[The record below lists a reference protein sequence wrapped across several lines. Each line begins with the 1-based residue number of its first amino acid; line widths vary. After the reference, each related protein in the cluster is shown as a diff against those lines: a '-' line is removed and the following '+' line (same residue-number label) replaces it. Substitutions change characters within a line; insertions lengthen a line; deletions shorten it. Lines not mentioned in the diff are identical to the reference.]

1 MRLEYKN
8 CIIELDNS
16 KGKVYR
22 DGKLM
27 FKGDGYIAIKFML
40 QWTDNAK
47 EVRERFKYQLS
58 QREQCK
64 WTKRDEEQRYEKRM
78 KEEAERAKA
87 SFESKPQVKTKKNTT
102 IWQEKLYLVE
112 IRFCLKIIFNMQIT
126 SLEYLMIKRTL
137 KKVVFLQV

>member
-1 MRLEYKN
+1 MRLDYQN
-8 CIIELDNS
+8 CTIELDNS

-47 EVRERFKYQLS
+47 EVQERFKYQLS

-64 WTKRDEEQRYEKRM
+64 WSKRDEEQKYEKRM
-78 KEEAERAKA
+78 KEEAERAKE
-87 SFESKPQVKTKKNTT
+87 SFVQTPKTKKSKTNKVD
-102 IWQEKLYLVE
+102 KL
-112 IRFCLKIIFNMQIT
+112 FNNKM
-126 SLEYLMIKRTL
+126 MR
-137 KKVVFLQV
+137 

>member
-1 MRLEYKN
+1 MRLDYKN
-8 CIIELDNS
+8 CTIELDNS

-64 WTKRDEEQRYEKRM
+64 WSKRDEEQKYEKRM
-78 KEEAERAKA
+78 KEEAERAKE
-87 SFESKPQVKTKKNTT
+87 SFVQTPKTKKSKTN
-102 IWQEKLYLVE
+102 
-112 IRFCLKIIFNMQIT
+112 KIDKMFKMT
-126 SLEYLMIKRTL
+126 R
-137 KKVVFLQV
+137 

>member
-1 MRLEYKN
+1 MRLDYQN
-8 CIIELDNS
+8 CTIELDNS

-40 QWTDNAK
+40 QWTNNAK
-47 EVRERFKYQLS
+47 EVQERFKYQLS

-87 SFESKPQVKTKKNTT
+87 SFESKPQVKTKKNTKT
-102 IWQEKLYLVE
+102 N
-112 IRFCLKIIFNMQIT
+112 KIDKMFKMT
-126 SLEYLMIKRTL
+126 R
-137 KKVVFLQV
+137 

>member
-1 MRLEYKN
+1 MRLDYQN
-8 CIIELDNS
+8 CTIELDNS

-64 WTKRDEEQRYEKRM
+64 WTKRDEEQKYEKRM
-78 KEEAERAKA
+78 KEEAERAKE
-87 SFESKPQVKTKKNTT
+87 SFVQTPKTKKSKTNKVD
-102 IWQEKLYLVE
+102 KL
-112 IRFCLKIIFNMQIT
+112 FNNKM
-126 SLEYLMIKRTL
+126 MR
-137 KKVVFLQV
+137 

>member
-1 MRLEYKN
+1 MRLDYKN
-8 CIIELDNS
+8 CTIELDNS

-64 WTKRDEEQRYEKRM
+64 WSKRDEEQKYEKRM
-78 KEEAERAKA
+78 KEEAERAKE
-87 SFESKPQVKTKKNTT
+87 SFVQTPKIKKSKTN
-102 IWQEKLYLVE
+102 
-112 IRFCLKIIFNMQIT
+112 KIDKMFKMT
-126 SLEYLMIKRTL
+126 R
-137 KKVVFLQV
+137 